1 MISPRWRSEMRSV
14 SCERIPRSARTER
27 RNENKIHRKI
37 FGKPSCVFIAVLPS
51 SFTLQLL
58 IHAVFTAELGIYM
71 DTYRRLGLW
80 LQHAKRIQAMQSV
93 HTSVKLNSADAH
105 SRLTAWCPRL
115 RYLQF
120 KLVSG
125 NFFVSNFISNFEG
138 DQILSHLYTMVY
150 FSLSRP
156 G

>member
-1 MISPRWRSEMRSV
+1 ML
-14 SCERIPRSARTER
+14 IPGS
-27 RNENKIHRKI
+27 
-37 FGKPSCVFIAVLPS
+37 
-51 SFTLQLL
+51 LL
-58 IHAVFTAELGIYM
+58 GA
-71 DTYRRLGLW
+71 
-80 LQHAKRIQAMQSV
+80 
-93 HTSVKLNSADAH
+93 
-105 SRLTAWCPRL
+105 PRL

-150 FSLSRP
+150 FSLSQP